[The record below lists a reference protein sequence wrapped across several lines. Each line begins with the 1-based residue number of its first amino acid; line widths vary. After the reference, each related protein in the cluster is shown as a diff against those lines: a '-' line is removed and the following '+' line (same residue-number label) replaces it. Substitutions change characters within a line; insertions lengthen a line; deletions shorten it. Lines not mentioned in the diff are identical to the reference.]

1 MPIPSK
7 NIDETNEEFIE
18 RCMSDE
24 FMKEYDDNDQRLA
37 VCYAQLED
45 DEERQTNFPNK
56 GDDKKISLRNSEEP
70 QFDFDF
76 AKNIKEQTPEIWKAG
91 GNIRGNEAFMLW
103 ERARDGQD
111 TEAIREW
118 IKERE
123 AWIKRHFEDGK
134 QFKGDTEPNLSNVG
148 GVVAQIKWGTI
159 GTLGEQGMKDVI
171 LELTKKLE
179 GKKEEN
185 QVSDKVKKA
194 LENKVEKHNEEVK
207 ELDLAWNGR
216 TTYAELVKVF
226 ERGVGAYNTN
236 PGSVRPN
243 VSSPEQWAMARVN
256 SFLFAL
262 KKGRF
267 QGGKHDT
274 DLLPENHPV
283 KKEMEEKKQV
293 FIVMGASCS
302 GKSTYVRNNA
312 NSKDL
317 VFDFDNI
324 HQAISNNPSHIH
336 IDNLKRYVF
345 DVRDALYK
353 RLKKDKSTN
362 AWIINSSPYKK
373 VRKQLVEE
381 LDARIIY
388 IQRTKEECLRVAE
401 EERPREWK
409 EYIENYFERFEGFE
423 NDEEITIVD
432 MKENKEITLSEKRHI
447 QKIEETDE
455 SIIIYYGKNVDDV
468 EMIDEQDDEMDEA
481 DHYPG
486 HEEEEKSEIR
496 TNPNAEVRTFDV
508 QDLELRMDGDKPTVV
523 GYGAVFNSMSND
535 LGGFR
540 EYISPKAFEG
550 RLEDDVRF
558 LINHDANLIL
568 ARTTNGTLRLSVD
581 EKGLRY
587 EADMPNTSTARDLM
601 ELLKNGTISQS
612 SFAFTVEEDSWEVKD
627 GMNIRTIDKVSQ
639 LYDVSSVTYP
649 AYNSASSSVAL
660 RSMKEWQEKEEAK
673 KLEESL
679 DAEKL
684 EGIKE
689 EEDLKQRSLA
699 EMRLKIL
706 KNKY

>member
-1 MPIPSK
+1 
-7 NIDETNEEFIE
+7 
-18 RCMSDE
+18 MSDE
-24 FMKEYDDNDQRLA
+24 FMTEYDDNDQRLA

-216 TTYAELVKVF
+216 TTYAELEKVF
-226 ERGVGAYNTN
+226 DRGVGAYNTN

-274 DLLPENHPV
+274 DLLPDNHPV
-283 KKEMEEKKQV
+283 KKEMEENNRFMKKH
-293 FIVMGASCS
+293 
-302 GKSTYVRNNA
+302 
-312 NSKDL
+312 DL
-317 VFDFDNI
+317 
-324 HQAISNNPSHIH
+324 
-336 IDNLKRYVF
+336 
-345 DVRDALYK
+345 
-353 RLKKDKSTN
+353 
-362 AWIINSSPYKK
+362 
-373 VRKQLVEE
+373 
-381 LDARIIY
+381 
-388 IQRTKEECLRVAE
+388 
-401 EERPREWK
+401 
-409 EYIENYFERFEGFE
+409 
-423 NDEEITIVD
+423 
-432 MKENKEITLSEKRHI
+432 RHI
-447 QKIEETDE
+447 QKIEETDD

-486 HEEEEKSEIR
+486 HEEEKTEIR
-496 TNPNAEVRTFDV
+496 INPNQEVRTFDV

-550 RLEDDVRF
+550 RLDDDVRF
-558 LINHDANLIL
+558 LVNHDANLVL

-612 SFAFTVEEDSWEVKD
+612 SFAFTVEEDSWEIKD

-649 AYNSASSSVAL
+649 AYNAASSSVAL
-660 RSMKEWQEKEEAK
+660 RSMKEWQEKEQAK
-673 KLEESL
+673 KLQESFE
-679 DAEKL
+679 AEKI
-684 EGIKE
+684 EAQKNE
-689 EEDLKQRSLA
+689 QDLKQRSLHK
-699 EMRLKIL
+699 MRLTIL